1 MFCQHCQFENRQGVK
16 FCEGC
21 GLALESPCPACG
33 HTGPAQRRFCG
44 ECGQQIAQD
53 STQPKQATPAHP
65 TTPTEAYAG
74 ERRNLTVMLCDLVG
88 STLLAQQLDPEDLTN
103 VIRHYTETTIEIC
116 RQYGGHVARFVGDGV
131 LAYFGYPQ
139 AFENNAERS
148 VRAGLDIVDAVR
160 KIDIVPNT
168 QLQCRV
174 GIATGEVVT
183 GETIESDFGAETIAI
198 GKAPNLA
205 ARLQSLAEPDT
216 VVVAHNVQLITDNE
230 FEFIDL
236 GQHTLKGFEE
246 VQHVWHVTGR
256 RDESKRSANGQSKST
271 RSALVARDEELA
283 TLWDCWQKTLGGHG
297 QVAHLTG
304 QPGIGKSRLV
314 EEIMQNING
323 QECNT
328 ISLVCSSIETHSA
341 LHPLVSYVFRA
352 AEFASGDNM
361 EVRRDKLKSMLVN
374 MQIEDEK
381 IFEMFA
387 QLVGISHFEI
397 PGATELSP
405 RQQKQR
411 TLNAIQRW
419 LKQLSRDKPVLL
431 VVEDLHWGD
440 PTTIAWL
447 TEMIG
452 AVEND
457 RIFMLLASRS
467 DFASPW
473 EAHDHLT
480 TIQLDNLSAQSAE
493 HIVQNITGGKSFP
506 REVMDLV
513 LSRTDGVP
521 LFVEAF
527 TRAILDADTLRDAGN
542 RYVMNG
548 PLPTVGVPET
558 LQDSLM
564 SRLDRSPSVR
574 NIAQVASVIGR
585 EFLLMLLEEI
595 AEDQSGL
602 NRALAELAE
611 AQLAGPSSASGEK
624 AWEFKHAL
632 VRDTAYK
639 SLLRSRRR
647 ELHERVATALSTQ
660 ITDLSEFRPELLAHH
675 WSEASNPRE
684 SVPLWH
690 RAGRRAAKIWAN
702 AEAVNHYR
710 RALSDLQLTAEDDD
724 RTQLEL
730 ILLLE
735 LGDALRSAQGSSAAD
750 TNAAYRDAAKLC
762 EKTGDITLLLR
773 ARYGEFVTN
782 FMGARLDQAHAAA
795 QALLTIG
802 AENNHEACTIAGYQT
817 AGMHAFAT
825 GKLEQAKQ
833 YFESALKGNESA
845 FSSELDI
852 QFPSLSQCY
861 LSWTLHILGDT
872 DNALS
877 VSETSIERARLE
889 SPYSVAL
896 TLANACYLH
905 QFRGDVDRIRA
916 LAKEVYHI
924 AHEKALPAWE
934 AVAEF
939 FGSWAACQT
948 EPIPENLDRLTT
960 ALELWTED
968 EIETPY
974 FKCMVGESLLRAGR
988 VEDGV
993 NLINNAEEL
1002 MQATGECWYQPNL
1015 EKVRAE
1021 FELTMNTIC

>member
-1 MFCQHCQFENRQGVK
+1 MF
-16 FCEGC
+16 
-21 GLALESPCPACG
+21 
-33 HTGPAQRRFCG
+33 
-44 ECGQQIAQD
+44 
-53 STQPKQATPAHP
+53 
-65 TTPTEAYAG
+65 
-74 ERRNLTVMLCDLVG
+74 CDLVG

-103 VIRHYTETTIEIC
+103 VIRDYTETTSEIC
-116 RQYGGHVARFVGDGV
+116 RQYGGHVARFLGDGV

-148 VRAGLDIVDAVR
+148 VRAGLDIVDAVTN
-160 KIDIVPNT
+160 IDIVPSAK
-168 QLQCRV
+168 LQCRV
-174 GIATGEVVT
+174 GIASGEVVT
-183 GETIESDFGAETIAI
+183 GETIESDFGPETIAI
-198 GKAPNLA
+198 GKTPNLA

-216 VVVAHNVQLITDNE
+216 VVVAHNVRLITDSE
-230 FEFIDL
+230 FEFVDL
-236 GQHTLKGFEE
+236 GQHALKGFEG
-246 VQHVWHVTGR
+246 VQHIWQVISR
-256 RDESKRSANGQSKST
+256 RDESKRSVNSQSKPT

-283 TLWDCWQKTLGGHG
+283 TLWDCWQKTLDGHG

-314 EEIMQNING
+314 EEIMQKINE
-323 QECNT
+323 QECIM

-352 AEFASGDNM
+352 AEFAPGDNM
-361 EVRRDKLKSMLVN
+361 EIRRDKLKSMLAN
-374 MQIEDEK
+374 MQTEDEE

-387 QLVGISHFEI
+387 QLVGISQIET
-397 PGATELSP
+397 PKATELSP
-405 RQQKQR
+405 QQQKQR
-411 TLNAIQRW
+411 TLNAIQSW
-419 LKQLSRDKPVLL
+419 LKGLSRNAPVLL
-431 VVEDLHWGD
+431 IVEDLHWAD
-440 PTTIAWL
+440 PTTIEWL
-447 TEMIG
+447 SEMIG

-457 RIFMLLASRS
+457 RTFMLLASRS
-467 DFASPW
+467 DFTNPW
-473 EAHDHLT
+473 EAHNNLV
-480 TIQLDNLSAQSAE
+480 TIRLDNLSAQSAA
-493 HIVQNITGGKSFP
+493 HIVQNITGGKTFP
-506 REVMDLV
+506 QEVMDLV

-527 TRAILDADTLRDAGN
+527 TRAILDAGTLRDVGN
-542 RYVMNG
+542 RFVMEG
-548 PLPTVGVPET
+548 PLPSVGVPET

-564 SRLDRSPSVR
+564 ARLDRSPSVR

-585 EFLLMLLEEI
+585 EFLLVLLEKI
-595 AEDQSGL
+595 AEDQNGL
-602 NRALAELAE
+602 HGALSELAE
-611 AQLAGPSSASGEK
+611 AQLAGPSSTSGEK

-647 ELHERVATALSTQ
+647 ELHKKVATALSAQ

-675 WSEASNPRE
+675 WSEANNPRE

-690 RAGRRAAKIWAN
+690 RAARRAAKIWAN

-710 RALSDLQLTAEDDD
+710 RALSDLKLMAEDDD
-724 RTQLEL
+724 RTALEL

-762 EKTGDITLLLR
+762 QKTGDITLLLR

-782 FMGARLDQAHAAA
+782 FMAARLDQASDAA

-802 AENNHEACTIAGYQT
+802 AENNHQACTIAGYQT

-833 YFESALKGNESA
+833 YFDSALTGNESA
-845 FSSELDI
+845 FGDELDI
-852 QFPSLSQCY
+852 QFPSLSLCY

-872 DNALS
+872 DQALS
-877 VSETSIERARLE
+877 VSEASIDRARLE

-905 QFRGDVDRIRA
+905 QFRGDVDRIRS
-916 LAKEVYHI
+916 LAKELCHI

-939 FGSWAACQT
+939 FESWAACQT
-948 EPIPENLDRLTT
+948 ESTPENLDRLIT

-974 FKCMVGESLLRAGR
+974 FKCIVGESLLRTGR
-988 VEDGV
+988 VEEGLKLV
-993 NLINNAEEL
+993 SNAEEL
-1002 MQATGECWYQPNL
+1002 MQATGECWYQPFL
-1015 EKVRAE
+1015 QKVRAE
-1021 FELTMNTIC
+1021 FV